1 MLGPD
6 YILHLS
12 EKAEAISEL
21 LHNAIVS
28 RIVARFIRQMER
40 YEDLSLGSAARWQL
54 KVLQEAGY
62 LYEDVQKEIASKT
75 KLEFSAIKQAFES
88 AGLESYNYD
97 SEVYRKAGISSP
109 PLNKS
114 PFYLRLLQRNNEAT
128 NGEWY
133 NYTRTT
139 ADQAQVDFIQACDNA
154 YNLVS
159 TGTVS
164 YSDAV
169 SEAVNSIGS
178 KGVVVTYP
186 SGHTD
191 TLETATLRAVR
202 TGTAQACGAIT
213 DARMDEYNWD
223 IILVSAHLGAR
234 VTGKEDFTDH
244 AWWQGKFY
252 SKSGRDPKFP
262 PFSVCGKGDVQ
273 GISGANCR
281 HSYGPGD
288 GVFNPYEKFDSEEN
302 KKAYELSQ
310 KQRAKERAIRKSKRE
325 LMALKTGV
333 EECKDPETA
342 EKLKSLYD
350 RKKDVL
356 NRQFSQYNSF
366 CKENS
371 LKPLYDRTEVAGYT
385 TKAPKAEN
393 TSYLRNIVGNST
405 NRFSDEQLYSITKS
419 ADSFLSKY
427 CSRDSLWS
435 GKVFRDDSMTLA
447 GRKEYSCDV
456 TLRSDC
462 GVDTIIHELLHAR
475 SFSYFKDDVDA
486 VDEFS
491 LLEEGAVELLTQEIC
506 KAQGIRYRTAYT
518 EEVNH
523 LREILTYTKTDSLD
537 FAQKLFN
544 IDLPKRLEFLEDH
557 FRNYLYNNA
566 DVSLEEIE
574 AFKKRHIDYFNINMQ
589 NV

>member
-202 TGTAQACGAIT
+202 TGTAQACAAIT

-234 VTGKEDFTDH
+234 VTDKEDFTNH

-366 CKENS
+366 CKENG

-385 TKAPKAEN
+385 KKAPKVEIKNPTPLRESESASGFSTVSEIKAFSNEAN
-393 TSYLRNIVGNST
+393 T
-405 NRFSDEQLYSITKS
+405 
-419 ADSFLSKY
+419 FLNDY
-427 CSRDSLWS
+427 CDKKSLWS
-435 GKVFRDDSMTLA
+435 GNTIVDNSINAFGM
-447 GRKEYSCDV
+447 KEWSCDLRV
-456 TLRSDC
+456 RSDC
-462 GVDTIIHELLHAR
+462 GKITIIHELLHAR
-475 SFSYFKDDVDA
+475 SSSYYKDTD
-486 VDEFS
+486 
-491 LLEEGAVELLTQEIC
+491 LYLRWQNLEEGSVELFSQEIC
-506 KAQGIRYRTAYT
+506 SLKGIPFAPTYR
-518 EEVNH
+518 VQVDH
-523 LREILTYTKTDSLD
+523 LRFLRDVFEKEQFSFAKELFNTDLPLRFDYLENLFENYKLLNPRASIDSLE
-537 FAQKLFN
+537 AIQ
-544 IDLPKRLEFLEDH
+544 
-557 FRNYLYNNA
+557 NA
-566 DVSLEEIE
+566 
-574 AFKKRHIDYFNINMQ
+574 IDYFY
-589 NV
+589 

>member
-40 YEDLSLGSAARWQL
+40 YGDLSLGSAARWQL

-97 SEVYRKAGISSP
+97 SEVYRKAGISSS

-159 TGTVS
+159 TGAVS

-213 DARMDEYNWD
+213 DARMDEYDWD

-234 VTGKEDFTDH
+234 VTDKEDFTNH

-252 SKSGRDPKFP
+252 SKSGRDPRFP

-273 GISGANCR
+273 GINGANCR

-333 EECKDPETA
+333 EECKDSETA

-366 CKENS
+366 CKENG

-385 TKAPKAEN
+385 TKAPKIEIGAFSSPSPKAVPVTDEIIEN
-393 TSYLRNIVGNST
+393 VPLIRFEGTKEGFDEAIQQGHKDLLSDVQSLDLGVEAGRVYDLNGRLLWSDHGTADHSSINIPDFVEPHFVMHNHPDDLI
-405 NRFSDEQLYSITKS
+405 FSDDDLMRFIGRSSQEFIS
-419 ADSFLSKY
+419 AFGNGGSYYVLQKTESYDGFSCFMALSKSSEALKTY
-427 CSRDSLWS
+427 VKENDIS
-435 GKVFRDDSMTLA
+435 GYIA
-447 GRKEYSCDV
+447 
-456 TLRSDC
+456 
-462 GVDTIIHELLHAR
+462 
-475 SFSYFKDDVDA
+475 
-486 VDEFS
+486 
-491 LLEEGAVELLTQEIC
+491 
-506 KAQGIRYRTAYT
+506 
-518 EEVNH
+518 
-523 LREILTYTKTDSLD
+523 
-537 FAQKLFN
+537 
-544 IDLPKRLEFLEDH
+544 
-557 FRNYLYNNA
+557 
-566 DVSLEEIE
+566 EIE
-574 AFKKRHIDYFNINMQ
+574 KILRGFESAGVKFIRGTA
-589 NV
+589 

>member
-202 TGTAQACGAIT
+202 TGTAQACAAIT
-213 DARMDEYNWD
+213 DARMDENDWD

-366 CKENS
+366 CKENG

-385 TKAPKAEN
+385 TKAPKAEIKNPTPLRESESASGFSTVSEIKAFSNEAN
-393 TSYLRNIVGNST
+393 T
-405 NRFSDEQLYSITKS
+405 
-419 ADSFLSKY
+419 FLNDY
-427 CSRDSLWS
+427 CDKKSLWS
-435 GKVFRDDSMTLA
+435 GNTIVDNSINAFGM
-447 GRKEYSCDV
+447 KEWSCDLRV
-456 TLRSDC
+456 RSDC
-462 GVDTIIHELLHAR
+462 GKITIIHELLHAR
-475 SFSYFKDDVDA
+475 SSSYYKDTD
-486 VDEFS
+486 
-491 LLEEGAVELLTQEIC
+491 LYLRWQNLEEGSVELFSQEIC
-506 KAQGIRYRTAYT
+506 SLKGIPFAPTYR
-518 EEVNH
+518 VQVDH
-523 LREILTYTKTDSLD
+523 LRFLRDVFEKEQFSFAKELFNTDLPLRFDYLENLFENYKLLNPRASIDSLE
-537 FAQKLFN
+537 AIQ
-544 IDLPKRLEFLEDH
+544 
-557 FRNYLYNNA
+557 NA
-566 DVSLEEIE
+566 
-574 AFKKRHIDYFNINMQ
+574 IDYFY
-589 NV
+589 